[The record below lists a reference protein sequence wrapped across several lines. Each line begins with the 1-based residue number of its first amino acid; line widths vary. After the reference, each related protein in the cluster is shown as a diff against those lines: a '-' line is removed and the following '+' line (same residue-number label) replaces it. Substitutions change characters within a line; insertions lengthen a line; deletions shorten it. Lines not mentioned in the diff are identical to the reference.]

1 MGFIYIASASDPQF
15 WHTFNVCGGAA
26 VLSRY
31 PITKKDE
38 LIFKNSVYS
47 DSESS
52 LGVVYAEIEVDLQR
66 ISLGSTTT
74 TKSKIHLFTTPL

>member
-1 MGFIYIASASDPQF
+1 
-15 WHTFNVCGGAA
+15 VCGGAA

-38 LIFKNSVYS
+38 LIFRNSVYS

-52 LGVVYAEIEVDLQR
+52 LGVVYAEIEIDLQKFSSS
-66 ISLGSTTT
+66 ITTA
-74 TKSKIHLFTTPL
+74 